1 MGGAGVQDTQSLAA
15 PPQKPPPIIIGVEGI
30 APKPIELT
38 PAIVPGINWRMV
50 GALPPFQMFV
60 HELAPCPPGR
70 DSQEW
75 AIDYALRFAGQ
86 RGDDVLMG
94 EYSAWH
100 AAKGYW
106 PNETPLGV
114 LKD

>member
-1 MGGAGVQDTQSLAA
+1 MQSPAAA
-15 PPQKPPPIIIGVEGI
+15 PLKPPPIIIGVEGI

-38 PAIVPGINWRMV
+38 PAAVPVIDWRKV

-70 DSQEW
+70 DTQEW

-94 EYSAWH
+94 DYSTWH
-100 AAKGYW
+100 TAKGYW

-114 LKD
+114 LKE